1 MSEGHI
7 ARHRN
12 YGLLMKRHHRDLR
25 MRRLTIAL
33 IYLLIII
40 AIAVLFIVVRKEE
53 QHRKMQQ
60 QTPPATASVSSSAG
74 HLTTANTFEV
84 RFISASDC

>member
-25 MRRLTIAL
+25 IRRLTIAL

-40 AIAVLFIVVRKEE
+40 AVTVLYIVVRKEE

-60 QTPPATASVSSSAG
+60 QTPPPATAMIPAPAYEATPVIG
-74 HLTTANTFEV
+74 V
-84 RFISASDC
+84 Y